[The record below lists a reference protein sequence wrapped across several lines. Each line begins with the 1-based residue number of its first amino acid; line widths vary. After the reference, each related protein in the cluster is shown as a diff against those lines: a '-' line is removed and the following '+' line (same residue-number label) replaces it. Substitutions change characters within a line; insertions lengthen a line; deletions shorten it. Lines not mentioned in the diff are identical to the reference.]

1 MTTEITQQTPLQA
14 ERRKLQNDL
23 YKVALETPGKWFC
36 IEVGGYRRQDRL
48 RMRNAVRSTAT
59 YNGHEIHTT
68 MSGDQ
73 LYIMIQPIGTPVVV

>member
-1 MTTEITQQTPLQA
+1 
-14 ERRKLQNDL
+14 
-23 YKVALETPGKWFC
+23 
-36 IEVGGYRRQDRL
+36 
-48 RMRNAVRSTAT
+48 MRNAVRSTAT